1 MYFYTGWFSGVE
13 LIFMFRHADT
23 TEYYGSDLKER
34 EAPNQRE
41 ALVRGEISVPKEDVL
56 AWNSQWGI
64 ADSSY
69 GEYVLSC
76 SYACDELMKHG
87 RMVFHGASF
96 LWRERAWLFSAPSG
110 TGKTTQLRLWKKL
123 FPGEMEIMNGDKPIL
138 EVTEE
143 NEVIV
148 HPSPWKGKENYG
160 RDDLTAPLGGIILL
174 RQAKENRI
182 RRMAPAEAARKL
194 FGRVYSTF
202 NTEEEVRNAGRLLE
216 RILTAN
222 VQVWYLENRGDDAS
236 ARLTY
241 DALLRG

>member
-1 MYFYTGWFSGVE
+1 MKNMYHCTGNFAGVQ
-13 LIFMFRHADT
+13 LSFQFRYADT
-23 TEYYGSDLKER
+23 LKYYGD
-34 EAPNQRE
+34 
-41 ALVRGEISVPKEDVL
+41 ALVPADSFGGIEVPEADV
-56 AWNSQWGI
+56 ADWMRRWGI
-64 ADSSY
+64 SNASY
-69 GEYVLSC
+69 GEYVISC
-76 SYACDELMKHG
+76 NYACDELMKHG

-96 LWRERAWLFSAPSG
+96 LWRDRAWLFSAPSG

-123 FPGEMEIMNGDKPIL
+123 FSGEMEIMNGDKPIL

-160 RDDLTAPLGGIILL
+160 RDDLTAPLGGIIFL